1 MKARGYDQPH
11 DVERQHEHRPDAT
24 DSAGYHGHAGHYAQM
39 AGHHAQMVADF
50 RRRFWASL
58 ALTVPVI
65 ALAPVIQRAF
75 GMREALR
82 FRGDVQMQLALASVV
97 YFYGGWPFLRGI
109 VSELRRREPG
119 MMTLIAVAIT
129 VAYAYSAAVVLG
141 LHGKVF
147 FWELTTLI
155 DVMLLGHWIEMRSV
169 VGASAALERLVALM
183 PSTAHRLQRDGG
195 TEEVPVSALRPG
207 EHVLVKPGEKIPT
220 DGIVTDGRSS
230 VNQALLTGE
239 SQPVD
244 KGPGA
249 EVMGGSINGEG
260 AITVAV
266 SKTGEQTYL
275 AQVVELVKRAQESRS
290 RTQDLANR
298 AAMWLTVVALSAGSL
313 TLAAWLAL
321 GMPFEFSLERMVT
334 VMVITCPHALGLAVP
349 LVVAVSTAV
358 SATNGLLIRD
368 RSAFESARNVNAV
381 IFDKTGTL
389 TEGRFGVKDVVSFE
403 GRSDADILAL
413 AAALESQSEHPI
425 AEGIA
430 EEARRRNIPI
440 GVPAGFRAIPG
451 RGAEAQVDGVRVKVV
466 SPGWLREH
474 AMTSALEHVSGLQAG
489 GNTVVFVL
497 VDDEP
502 VGAVALADLVRP
514 ESRPALCQLKSMG
527 VRVMMLTGDAEAVAR
542 SVARELDL
550 DEYFAEVLP
559 ADKAEKVKEV
569 QRRHRVVAMTGDR
582 VNDAPALTQADIG
595 IAIGAGTDVA
605 VEAADV
611 VLVRSDPR
619 DVPAIIELARATHRK
634 MAQNLV
640 WATGYNIVAIPL
652 AAGVLYRQGV
662 VLSPAIGAALMGLST
677 AIVAVN
683 ARLLRFGRGDEPH
696 RSGVPGQ

>member
-1 MKARGYDQPH
+1 MKARGHDQPH
-11 DVERQHEHRPDAT
+11 DVERQHEHGPDAT
-24 DSAGYHGHAGHYAQM
+24 GGAGYHGHAGQ
-39 AGHHAQMVADF
+39 HAQMVADF

-82 FRGDVQMQLALASVV
+82 FPGDVQVQLVLASVV
-97 YFYGGWPFLRGI
+97 YFYGGWPFLRGV

-141 LHGKVF
+141 LHGEVF

-169 VGASAALERLVALM
+169 MGASAALESLVALM
-183 PSTAHRLQRDGG
+183 PSTAHRLRRDGG
-195 TEEVPVSALRPG
+195 TEEVPVTALRPG
-207 EHVLVKPGEKIPT
+207 ERVLVKPGEKIPT
-220 DGIVTDGRSS
+220 DGTVTDGRSS

-249 EVMGGSINGEG
+249 EVMGGSINSES

-290 RTQDLANR
+290 HTQDLANR

-321 GMPFEFSLERMVT
+321 GKPFEFSLERMVT

-349 LVVAVSTAV
+349 LVVAVSTAL

-368 RSAFESARNVNAV
+368 RSAFEAARNVNAV

-389 TEGRFGVKDVVSFE
+389 TEGRFGVKDVVSLG

-440 GVPAGFRAIPG
+440 AVPVGFRAIPG
-451 RGAEAQVDGVRVKVV
+451 RGAEAQVDGVPAKVV

-474 AMTSALEHVSGLQAG
+474 AMTSALERVSDLQAG
-489 GNTVVFVL
+489 GKTVVFVL
-497 VDDEP
+497 VGDEP

-514 ESRPALCQLKSMG
+514 EARPALRQLKSMG

-569 QRRHRVVAMTGDR
+569 QRRHGVVAMIGDG

-677 AIVAVN
+677 AIVAMN

>member
-1 MKARGYDQPH
+1 MRARGHDHSH
-11 DVERQHEHRPDAT
+11 DVERQHEHGPDTT
-24 DSAGYHGHAGHYAQM
+24 DGAGYHGH

-58 ALTVPVI
+58 VLTVPVV

-75 GMREALR
+75 AIREALH
-82 FRGDVQMQLALASVV
+82 FRGEGRVQLALASVV

-129 VAYAYSAAVVLG
+129 VAYGYSAAVVLG
-141 LHGKVF
+141 LHGEVF

-169 VGASAALERLVALM
+169 MGASAALESLVALM
-183 PSTAHRLQRDGG
+183 PSTAHRLRRDGG

-220 DGIVTDGRSS
+220 DGTVTDGRSF

-266 SKTGEQTYL
+266 SKTGAQTYL

-349 LVVAVSTAV
+349 LVVAVSTAL

-368 RSAFESARNVNAV
+368 RAAFEGARNVNTV
-381 IFDKTGTL
+381 I
-389 TEGRFGVKDVVSFE
+389 FGVKDVVSLG

-440 GVPAGFRAIPG
+440 AVPAGFRAIPG
-451 RGAEAQVDGVRVKVV
+451 RGVRVKVV

-474 AMTSALEHVSGLQAG
+474 AMTSALERVSALQAG

-497 VDDEP
+497 VDGEP
-502 VGAVALADLVRP
+502 VGAIGLADLVRP
-514 ESRPALCQLKSMG
+514 EARSALRRLKSMG

-569 QRRHRVVAMTGDR
+569 QRRHRVVAMTGDG

-605 VEAADV
+605 VEAANV

-619 DVPAIIELARATHRK
+619 DVPAIIELARTTHRK

-683 ARLLRFGRGDEPH
+683 ARLLRLRRGKGPH
-696 RSGVPGQ
+696 RSGVAGQ